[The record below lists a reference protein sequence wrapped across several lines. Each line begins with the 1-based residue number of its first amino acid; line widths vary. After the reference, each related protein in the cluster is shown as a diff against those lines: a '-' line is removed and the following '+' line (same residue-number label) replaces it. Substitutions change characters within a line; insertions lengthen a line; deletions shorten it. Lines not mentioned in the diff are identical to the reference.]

1 MGTIVLHA
9 GMPKTGSSSIQHWLA
24 DNAGL
29 LRSERDIALMVVR
42 NRVLEGEQ
50 HARLSV
56 EEYTS
61 GGANSGGFAAAY
73 LGFNRSPR
81 LLDRFIEG
89 VAGIAGRYPTTVIS
103 SEYFAQFFAA
113 DRDDDPFLAALD
125 ELSRVHPVRVA
136 YYFRPQDAC
145 LEALWRQSGFRL
157 PAPPSAFL
165 AEQADQL
172 DYLNTHVAVSERAP
186 HVSFEMR
193 PFRADLLE
201 GGSPVVDFARH
212 FLDAGELL
220 RQAPDQ
226 RVNVGL
232 PLELI
237 NLLRFAPKGIIDL
250 DIHDGARLRQ
260 LQRVFGDVQLPSTP
274 KVARS
279 RAVLAAYCHER
290 FEEGNRALFQ
300 RLGRPPVEFIACADV
315 SPWDLAELDDLWC
328 PDASPAELA
337 LLYAALGAAA
347 GPRGA
352 GGGP

>member
-1 MGTIVLHA
+1 MGTIVVHA

-24 DNAGL
+24 DSAEL
-29 LRSERDIALMVVR
+29 LRSRRDIGLMVVR

-50 HARLSV
+50 HARLQV

-73 LGFNRSPR
+73 LGFKRSRNLLNR
-81 LLDRFIEG
+81 FVEG
-89 VAGIAGRYPTTVIS
+89 VAELAGKYSTTVIS

-113 DRDDDPFLAALD
+113 DDDDDFLAALD
-125 ELSRVHPVRVA
+125 ELAVVHRVRVA

-157 PAPPSAFL
+157 SAPPSAFV
-165 AEQADQL
+165 AEQADHL
-172 DYLNTHVAVSERAP
+172 DYLSTHIAVSERAP
-186 HVSFEMR
+186 RISFEMR
-193 PFRADLLE
+193 PFRSDLLE
-201 GGSPVVDFARH
+201 GGSPVVDFAHH

-220 RQAPDQ
+220 RLAPDQ
-226 RVNVGL
+226 HVNAGL

-237 NLLRFAPKGIIDL
+237 NLLRFAPKELIDL
-250 DIHDGARLRQ
+250 DVHDGARLRQ
-260 LQRVFGDVQLPSTP
+260 LQRIFGDVRLPSTP

-290 FEEGNRALFQ
+290 FEEGNRELFR
-300 RLGRPPVEFIACADV
+300 RLELPPVDFVACADV
-315 SPWDLAELDDLWC
+315 SPWELTELDDLWR
-328 PDASPAELA
+328 PDASPAEVE
-337 LLYAALGAAA
+337 LLYAALRAAT

-352 GGGP
+352 GAGP

>member
-29 LRSERDIALMVVR
+29 LRSQRDTGLMVVR

-50 HARLSV
+50 HARLHV
-56 EEYTS
+56 EEYAS

-73 LGFNRSPR
+73 LGFKRSR
-81 LLDRFIEG
+81 NLLDRFVDG
-89 VAGIAGRYPTTVIS
+89 VADMAGKYPTTVIS
-103 SEYFAQFFAA
+103 SEYFAQFFGANG
-113 DRDDDPFLAALD
+113 DDDFVAALD
-125 ELSRVHPVRVA
+125 ELAGVHQVRVA

-145 LEALWRQSGFRL
+145 LEALWRQSGFRST
-157 PAPPSAFL
+157 APPSAFV

-172 DYLNTHVAVSERAP
+172 DYLSTHVAVSERAP
-186 HVSFEMR
+186 HLSFEMR
-193 PFRADLLE
+193 PFRTDLLD

-212 FLDAGELL
+212 FLDAGDLL
-220 RQAPDQ
+220 RIAPDQ

-237 NLLRFAPKGIIDL
+237 NLLRFAPKELIDL
-250 DIHDGARLRQ
+250 DVHDGARLRQ
-260 LQRVFGDVQLPSTP
+260 LQRVFSHVQLPTTP

-279 RAVLAAYCHER
+279 RAVLSAYCRER
-290 FEEGNRALFQ
+290 FEEGNRALFR
-300 RLGRPPVEFIACADV
+300 RLGRPPVDFVAGADV
-315 SPWDLAELDDLWC
+315 SPWELTELDDLWR
-328 PDASPAELA
+328 PDASPAEVE
-337 LLYAALGAAA
+337 LLYAALRAAT

-352 GGGP
+352 GAGP